1 MVHDAHYQY
10 DEEGNIVKDE
20 NGNPLVDPEA
30 VIEAAAWES
39 GMDNAPRF
47 DISGNGPED
56 VGTLVYEVKNDDGE
70 VVGYTINQESV
81 DLNSYLYAEKGFLK
95 TMAEELGLEEDA
107 AKYEAEAAT
116 LKEYIN
122 TNMYDE
128 ETGFYYDLQIN
139 EDGSEKKLLVNRGKG
154 SEGWLPLWAKL
165 ATQEQADRVVENMMD
180 EEKFNLVVPLGV
192 TSKDNDMFMP
202 AKYWRGPVWM
212 DQAMFGA
219 EAMQNYGYHEEAQ
232 EMVLKMFVNAEGLLS
247 DGPIRENY
255 NPLTG
260 EGLHTKNFSWS
271 AASFYLLYQNV
282 LTGNETTSQTGLE

>member
-1 MVHDAHYQY
+1 
-10 DEEGNIVKDE
+10 
-20 NGNPLVDPEA
+20 
-30 VIEAAAWES
+30 
-39 GMDNAPRF
+39 
-47 DISGNGPED
+47 
-56 VGTLVYEVKNDDGE
+56 
-70 VVGYTINQESV
+70 
-81 DLNSYLYAEKGFLK
+81 
-95 TMAEELGLEEDA
+95 MAGLC
-107 AKYEAEAAT
+107 
-116 LKEYIN
+116 
-122 TNMYDE
+122 
-128 ETGFYYDLQIN
+128 GQ
-139 EDGSEKKLLVNRGKG
+139 
-154 SEGWLPLWAKL
+154 KL